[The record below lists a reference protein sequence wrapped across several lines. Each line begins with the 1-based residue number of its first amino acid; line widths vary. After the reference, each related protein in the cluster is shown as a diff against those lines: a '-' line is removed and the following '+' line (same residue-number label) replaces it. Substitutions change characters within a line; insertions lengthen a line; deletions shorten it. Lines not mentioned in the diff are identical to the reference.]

1 MNMPKVIMLLAD
13 GVVGNKGNEYR
24 CIDIFRAE
32 DSEADYPEDWLWSI
46 RK

>member
-1 MNMPKVIMLLAD
+1 MLLAD
-13 GVVGNKGNEYR
+13 GVVGNKGNEDR